1 MKILSEINPPLKPQI
16 IVLVILVGKDQTVRS
31 VFKILVAKMDI
42 VKRLLNANVTPV
54 GLDHNVK
61 EVTMYVHINRDH
73 VRIRQ
78 QLPKQMVG

>member
-42 VKRLLNANVTPV
+42 VKKLLNANVTPV

-61 EVTMYVHINRDH
+61 EVTMCVHINRDH